1 MINKMVAYKV
11 KNDSLDEA
19 KMLVREFVENIKLN
33 EGETLLYRALQESD
47 DPTKFIHF
55 MTFADEY
62 AEEQH
67 RNSNYCE
74 EFTESLLPLC
84 DEDPTFTDLSRLAFH
99 D

>member
-1 MINKMVAYKV
+1 MINKMVKFKV
-11 KNDSLDEA
+11 RQDALDEA

-33 EGETLLYRALQESD
+33 EEDTLLYRAHQHKD
-47 DPTKFIHF
+47 DPTSFIHF
-55 MTFADEY
+55 MSFADEY

-74 EFTESLLPLC
+74 EFVDGISALC
-84 DEDPTFTDLSRLAFH
+84 DGEIQYINLERIAFH